1 MGIRTGEAYDFSVWA
16 RPASAQG
23 LTLKIELQT
32 PAGEVIGQA
41 EVVVKNKDWQKQQV
55 RLTASATEPKAQL
68 YIWLEG
74 QGAVDLDMISLFPQK
89 TWKGRP
95 GGLRP
100 DLVQLLADMH
110 PGFLRFPGGC
120 IVEGRELATRY
131 QWKKTIGN
139 PEDRELIVNRWNTE
153 FAHRPT
159 PDYFQSFGLGFLE
172 YFQLAEDI
180 GAEPLPILNCGM
192 ACQFNSAEVVPTDQL
207 DPYIQDALDLIEF
220 ANSASTVRTGEVWAW
235 QYSSVGSDIV
245 GKRGKSAAKRQ
256 VFADLRTYFS
266 SKQSSCEKLL
276 FF

>member
-1 MGIRTGEAYDFSVWA
+1 MTLTSQANPRYLRAATKNAGGKYGFSNEGFRGMGIRAGEAYDFSVWA

-139 PEDRELIVNRWNTE
+139 PEDRELIVNRWYTE
-153 FAHRPT
+153 LLRP
-159 PDYFQSFGLGFLE
+159 
-172 YFQLAEDI
+172 A
-180 GAEPLPILNCGM
+180 
-192 ACQFNSAEVVPTDQL
+192 
-207 DPYIQDALDLIEF
+207 ALC
-220 ANSASTVRTGEVWAW
+220 AP
-235 QYSSVGSDIV
+235 
-245 GKRGKSAAKRQ
+245 
-256 VFADLRTYFS
+256 
-266 SKQSSCEKLL
+266 
-276 FF
+276 